1 MKYGADPV
9 TGLPVSSKDLISLQM
24 DKDEET
30 GKWQCPVLN
39 KPFLNHTKI
48 VAVLQNDGSDAN
60 VYSYEAVNEL
70 NFKAKSYIDLI
81 SGEKFNRKTDVIV
94 LQDPSNLELISL
106 RDINNFKHTSALRQ
120 QNSESQNGKN
130 NVRLSVTASRI
141 IDKMKRK
148 REDREEQDK
157 KSQSQSGDVDTDDK
171 KLKIFTDELTGVSM
185 TSGKASGSFTST
197 AMNVTNDNDA
207 REATDDEILQAKF
220 AAMKKMKKKGFVRFT
235 TNLGA
240 VDLEIHCDVV
250 PKTSMNFIRLCEKG
264 AYDGTKFHRSIRN
277 FMIQGGKP
285 INSKKDE
292 AGKRFWGEPF
302 EDEFDDRMKH
312 KGEGVLAMANSGA
325 NTNARQFYIT
335 YKSAPHL
342 DRKHSVFGRII
353 KGMDVLHAMEEVP
366 TDKKDRPFKEIR
378 LEKAEVMYS
387 PIEEA
392 AEKERLRIQKRSEV
406 KRLEKE
412 ERRSLALGKTIPS
425 KAAIAHDG
433 DTKEGDSVA
442 QEIGRYLPKH
452 SKPNKKV
459 KRYKTKD
466 EQGIGLEESSIPLS
480 RLPPPPK
487 KTTFGDFNGW

>member
-1 MKYGADPV
+1 
-9 TGLPVSSKDLISLQM
+9 
-24 DKDEET
+24 
-30 GKWQCPVLN
+30 
-39 KPFLNHTKI
+39 
-48 VAVLQNDGSDAN
+48 
-60 VYSYEAVNEL
+60 
-70 NFKAKSYIDLI
+70 
-81 SGEKFNRKTDVIV
+81 
-94 LQDPSNLELISL
+94 
-106 RDINNFKHTSALRQ
+106 
-120 QNSESQNGKN
+120 
-130 NVRLSVTASRI
+130 
-141 IDKMKRK
+141 
-148 REDREEQDK
+148 
-157 KSQSQSGDVDTDDK
+157 
-171 KLKIFTDELTGVSM
+171 
-185 TSGKASGSFTST
+185 
-197 AMNVTNDNDA
+197 
-207 REATDDEILQAKF
+207 
-220 AAMKKMKKKGFVRFT
+220 
-235 TNLGA
+235 
-240 VDLEIHCDVV
+240 
-250 PKTSMNFIRLCEKG
+250 
-264 AYDGTKFHRSIRN
+264 
-277 FMIQGGKP
+277 
-285 INSKKDE
+285 
-292 AGKRFWGEPF
+292 
-302 EDEFDDRMKH
+302 
-312 KGEGVLAMANSGA
+312 MANSGA

-459 KRYKTKD
+459 KRYKPKD